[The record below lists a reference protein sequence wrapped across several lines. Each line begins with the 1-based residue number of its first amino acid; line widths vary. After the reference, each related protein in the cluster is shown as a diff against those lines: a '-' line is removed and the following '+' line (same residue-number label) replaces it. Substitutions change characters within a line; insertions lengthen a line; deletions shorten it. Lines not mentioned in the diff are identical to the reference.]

1 MSNDKGCC
9 GICADC
15 VPQIDGGSGFHNC
28 ADAHAAQLAEDKA
41 VLNDQP
47 LTDSE
52 LTRLIW
58 GLKAEG
64 FHQRLLA
71 GLIEL
76 QEHREAAKPLTG
88 IDLESAVDR
97 LAENRDKTRGAR
109 STSEQIAFYDGY
121 RAGAEAGL
129 NAPKLPLSDAEKIEL
144 RARVHRTRQGYES

>member
-9 GICADC
+9 GICANC

-28 ADAHAAQLAEDKA
+28 AEAHAAQLAEDKT
-41 VLNDQP
+41 VLNDQIQP

-64 FHQRLLA
+64 FHARLLA

-76 QEHREAAKPLTG
+76 QQRREA
-88 IDLESAVDR
+88 E
-97 LAENRDKTRGAR
+97 
-109 STSEQIAFYDGY
+109 EQEI
-121 RAGAEAGL
+121 
-129 NAPKLPLSDAEKIEL
+129 NK
-144 RARVHRTRQGYES
+144 